1 MTLLSMSCRS
11 SVDRALPSVQEVMG
25 SIPVSDSDCF
35 FVRHLC
41 HVEEFTFHMYF
52 VLSMSLSKKERV
64 NKREGRIITIVDKCC
79 SYCVHAVSIATKSR
93 TYLYS
98 TKYICTITKSWDYLF
113 MLLSFIWT
121 MPCDFNDWKEMYWYI
136 ILVNGNYMYL

>member
-1 MTLLSMSCRS
+1 
-11 SVDRALPSVQEVMG
+11 MG
-25 SIPVSDSDCF
+25 SISVGDSDCF

-64 NKREGRIITIVDKCC
+64 NKREGRIITIVDKLKCC
-79 SYCVHAVSIATKSR
+79 TCCAHAVSIATKSR

-98 TKYICTITKSWDYLF
+98 TKYIYTITKSWNYLF
-113 MLLSFIWT
+113 LLSFIGT
-121 MPCDFNDWKEMYWYI
+121 MPQDFNDCKEMY
-136 ILVNGNYMYL
+136 